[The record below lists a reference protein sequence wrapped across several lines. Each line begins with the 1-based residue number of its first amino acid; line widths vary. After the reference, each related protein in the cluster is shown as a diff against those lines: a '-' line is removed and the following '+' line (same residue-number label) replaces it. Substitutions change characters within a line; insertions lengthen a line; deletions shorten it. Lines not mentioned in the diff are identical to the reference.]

1 MIQRYI
7 LDEIKSHLNQP
18 EMTFISGAR
27 QVGKTTLMNLL
38 MADLVK
44 TGRRVI
50 SLSLDFEN
58 DEVFFSSQA
67 RLIERIRLEFGD
79 EPGYVFLDEI
89 QRKENAGI
97 FLKGLFDMKLPWK
110 FVISGS
116 GSIELKE
123 KIYESLSGRK
133 RIFEVYPVTFHEFL
147 DFRTGYKYSKRV
159 KDFVNLNT
167 QKSLEFLNEYLNF
180 GGYPRVITSQTIRE
194 KILTINEIFQ
204 SYIDRDIRQVI
215 KGDQP
220 EAFKRLIRLLA
231 AQTGQMINLSNLS
244 NEVQQ
249 SSPTIQKNLW
259 LAQKTYFI
267 RLIEPFFNNPAKEIT
282 KSPVLYF
289 SDHGMRNFAIS
300 SFGNIQNR
308 QDYGFA
314 FQNLV
319 GNTLLQK
326 LYGTPFTLHYWRTT
340 DKAEV
345 DFVISRQRDPIPVE
359 VKFSNLNKPAVTRSQ
374 RSFIEK
380 YHPSE
385 AWVVNLTYSNL
396 TEIGSTNI
404 RFIRFFDL
412 PVVLDDLV
420 SSIEKVFLVEE
431 SRFPYGLQ
439 GRKKNGEKRKTKS
452 EIQHRTSP

>member
-1 MIQRYI
+1 MIYRYI
-7 LDEIKSHLNQP
+7 LDEIKSHLTQP
-18 EMTFISGAR
+18 EMTLISGAR

-38 MADLVK
+38 MDDLVK
-44 TGRRVI
+44 AGKRVI

-147 DFRTGYKYSKRV
+147 DFRTNYKYSGHL
-159 KDFVNLNT
+159 DSYISLEP
-167 QKSLEFLNEYLNF
+167 QKVFEFLNEYLNF

-215 KGDQP
+215 KGEQP

-231 AQTGQMINLSNLS
+231 AQAGQMINLSNLS
-244 NEVQQ
+244 NEGKQ
-249 SSPTIQKNLW
+249 STPTIQKHIW

-308 QDYGFA
+308 QDYGFS

-319 GNTLLQK
+319 GNTILQQ
-326 LYGTPFTLHYWRTT
+326 LQGTPFTLHYWRTT

-359 VKFSNLNKPAVTRSQ
+359 VKFSNLHKPSITRSQ

-380 YHPSE
+380 YNPTE
-385 AWVVNLTYSNL
+385 AWVINLSFSGKIQT
-396 TEIGSTNI
+396 GSTTI

-412 PVVLDDLV
+412 PAVLDDLV
-420 SSIEKVFLVEE
+420 ASIERVFLAQEPA
-431 SRFPYGLQ
+431 FPYRLPGMKAARS
-439 GRKKNGEKRKTKS
+439 RKKSGK
-452 EIQHRTSP
+452 